1 MHMQVCCYCALV
13 PLRWNAA
20 QAPIPGTHWVQPMG
34 CLARHPPSNLILAEL
49 VSEIQRTA
57 LLPVKFPCY
66 ECVWCF
72 GLTVCLSFCWTPAD
86 HFSRIEVIPAAL
98 GLQQER

>member
-1 MHMQVCCYCALV
+1 MHMQVCYYCALV

-20 QAPIPGTHWVQPMG
+20 QAPIPGTHWVQP
-34 CLARHPPSNLILAEL
+34 RHPPSNLMLAETCFRDSADC
-49 VSEIQRTA
+49 VPI
-57 LLPVKFPCY
+57 KCPCY
-66 ECVWCF
+66 ECVLCF

-86 HFSRIEVIPAAL
+86 HFNRIEVIPAAL